1 MLSLRGMAIA
11 EHGLSF
17 FGNLSGKRNMM
28 SRQSGNGIFG
38 WLARNSRGKNKK
50 SGSAAKRRLAFESL
64 EVRRLLAA
72 AAPASI
78 VFQPQTGQGSA
89 TLTSANNS
97 STAKEMQFLV
107 TGVTAGNI
115 VAVYDGSTYLAQATV
130 AAGSTTVT
138 VTTGGTTTVADGQ
151 HTFTAAQVDSSNTLG
166 PSSPGIQFQV
176 FAGLGLTQTVATAS
190 VGQPFTY
197 TAQTNVP
204 SGDTATIA
212 AGSTLLSG
220 MTFNAATNT
229 FSGWTP
235 APADAGTTK
244 SFTVNLTDTLGNS
257 STVTVFVGVA
267 ATGVISVVAPPAQVA
282 VGSPVLVSFN
292 DTSGSA
298 STTYNVTTSS
308 TSDPT
313 GSHLTATVMPQTNQ
327 VLKIVTD
334 QGDMDFELLNNYT
347 PNTVSHFVNLVNA
360 STYDTGATFYRI
372 IQTFMDQGGVGG
384 SATGTAIPVE
394 LNKDLRFTTSGLLA
408 MANDGVD
415 GNSSEFFITNPD
427 DMSNGFL
434 DFRYTIFGKLISGD
448 DVRQAIAATQVGPN
462 NNETSTPFEA
472 PKIVSMSVTT
482 VTTGGVLMLKAS
494 SGAQGPY
501 TVTVSD
507 GLGHT
512 QTFQI
517 QAGTDSTS
525 GTAVPITNSF
535 DPPNPWVNPINGDDQ
550 ILTSYNTPATFT
562 PQTASANGSAV
573 QVSVQAMSG
582 LISTSTNSAL
592 AGAEVDNSFF
602 GSGITSYSAVSP
614 DITVA
619 QNGSS
624 YTVTP
629 SAGFY
634 GVQVLEVMGFTP
646 VSGSFQLK
654 VGSTTTAAINF
665 DSTNLAGTAAN
676 IQAALRNAGF
686 SGAAVSVASST
697 TAPDFNFNV
706 TFATAQANIAYVA
719 AATALP
725 VNFTNSASQQA
736 AAQTL
741 TFSATG
747 ASWDSTSG
755 VNPVYRAFVPVYVAP
770 PAPALTSISAGGKT
784 ITTSTFYNNGAASSE
799 LSFNISGV
807 VSGTTVSVYVDGSST
822 PLVSGSAGSG
832 STLTLTTDG
841 TTKIADGAHT
851 FTVKQSVATGNVN
864 AYTNWTSNGP
874 NGQFPIASINV
885 GSPAS
890 AGTPLTIGLFV
901 LAAPIDKARV
911 GALYTFTVQTNAPA
925 GDTITVTPVTM
936 PAGMT
941 FDGKS
946 TFTWTPSSNQL
957 NTSPALQAT
966 ATDSQGRTATIGPVS
981 ISVGVGLLPAAV
993 PVNSAAGGNVTVSF
1007 VGNNVQVY
1015 DNVAKTML
1023 SNQTFKSTDTMA
1035 IELPA
1040 GQANVVVVVLPGS
1053 GAAIPREVDVNG
1065 VATSTN
1071 NQVTVKGRTA
1081 ADTFTVA
1088 GNTVTANGLRVVS
1101 SAIQNLSLAG
1111 GGGNDN
1117 YVLNSSSIPLTIS
1130 NPSGQGTLDFSHDAA
1145 GVTLSLGLDKGQ
1157 AQYLA
1162 GWNTTLA
1169 LSGVLN
1175 EIIGTPYADV
1185 LTGGRAATTIIHSG
1199 SGNDTIV
1206 GGSGDNILV
1215 GGGGNDTIRGGANK
1229 NLIIG
1234 GSGSSNLYASGRS
1247 NIVFGGT
1254 TNYDGNDQALM
1265 NVLNQGPL
1273 MMVSYGVRRALAA
1286 AHGNPALLSS
1296 MLTFQDNGARDTIF
1310 GSGSNNWF
1318 VAGKYGTVR
1327 AH

>member
-1 MLSLRGMAIA
+1 
-11 EHGLSF
+11 
-17 FGNLSGKRNMM
+17 M
-28 SRQSGNGIFG
+28 SSQSGSGILG
-38 WLARNSRGKNKK
+38 WLTRNGRGKNKK
-50 SGSAAKRRLAFESL
+50 SGDGAKRRLAFENL

-72 AAPASI
+72 AAPTSI

-97 STAKEMQFLV
+97 NTAKELTFLV

-115 VAVYDGSTYLAQATV
+115 VAVYADNNYLAQATV
-130 AAGSTTVT
+130 PTGSTSVT
-138 VTTGGTTTVADGQ
+138 VTTGGTTTLADGQ
-151 HTFTAAQVDSSNTLG
+151 HTFTAAQVDSSNSLG
-166 PSSPGIQFQV
+166 PSAPNIQFEV
-176 FAGLGLTQTVATAS
+176 FAGLGLTHTTATAT
-190 VGQPFTY
+190 VGSPFSF
-197 TAQTNVP
+197 TAQANVP
-204 SGDTATIA
+204 TGDTATIT
-212 AGSTLLSG
+212 AGSALLPN
-220 MTFNAATNT
+220 MTFSANT

-235 APADAGTTK
+235 QTTDAGTTK

-257 STVTVFVGVA
+257 STVTVFVAVA
-267 ATGVISVVAPPAQVA
+267 ATSVISVIAPPTQVA

-298 STTYNVTTSS
+298 STVYTVTTSS
-308 TSDPT
+308 SSDST

-327 VLKIVTD
+327 VLKIATD
-334 QGDMDFELLNNYT
+334 QGDMYFELLNNYT

-360 STYDTGATFYRI
+360 NLYNSGASFYRT

-384 SATGTAIPVE
+384 SVTATAIPDE
-394 LNKDLRFTTSGLLA
+394 LNKDLRFTSNGLLA
-408 MANDGVD
+408 MANNGVD
-415 GNSSEFFITNPD
+415 GNTSEFFITNPD

-448 DVRQAIAATQVGPN
+448 YVRQAIAATQVGPKGG
-462 NNETSTPFEA
+462 ELSAPFEP
-472 PKIVSMSVTT
+472 PKILSISVATMATT
-482 VTTGGVLMLKAS
+482 TATPGGVLMLKAS
-494 SGAQGPY
+494 SAAQGPY

-517 QAGTDSTS
+517 QAGTDNTT
-525 GTAVPITNSF
+525 GTAVPVTNSF
-535 DPPNPWVNPINGDDQ
+535 DPPNPWINPINGNDK

-562 PQTASANGSAV
+562 PQTASADSSTV
-573 QVSVQAMSG
+573 QVSVQAMSSLLQNNQVIG
-582 LISTSTNSAL
+582 
-592 AGAEVDNSFF
+592 EVDSSYANF
-602 GSGITSYSAVSP
+602 GSSSSYTTASP
-614 DITVA
+614 AITVT

-634 GVQVLEVMGFTP
+634 GVQLLEVMGFTP

-654 VGSTTTAAINF
+654 LGSTTTAAVNF
-665 DSTNLAGTAAN
+665 DSANLAGTAAN

-686 SGAAVSVASST
+686 SGASVSVASST
-697 TAPDFNFNV
+697 AAPDFNFNV
-706 TFATAQANIAYVA
+706 TFPTAQANIAYVA

-725 VNFTNSASQQA
+725 VNFSNSASQQA
-736 AAQTL
+736 TAQTL

-755 VNPVYRAFVPVYVAP
+755 VDPVYRAFVPVYVAP

-784 ITTSTFYNNGAASSE
+784 ITTSTFFNNSSASGK

-807 VSGTTVSVYVDGSST
+807 VSGTTVNVYMDGSST
-822 PLVSGSAGSG
+822 PLVSGSAGTG
-832 STLTLTTDG
+832 PTLTLTTDG

-851 FTVKQSVATGNVN
+851 FTVKQSVATGQVN
-864 AYTNWTSNGP
+864 AYTSWVSGGP
-874 NGQFPIASINV
+874 NGQFPIAGITV
-885 GSPAS
+885 DSPAS

-901 LAAPIDKARV
+901 LAPPIDKAHV

-925 GDTITVTPVTM
+925 GDAITVTPVNM

-946 TFTWTPSSNQL
+946 TFNWTPSGNQL

-966 ATDSQGRTATIGPVS
+966 VTDTQGRTATIGPVS
-981 ISVGVGLLPAAV
+981 ITVGLGLLPAAV
-993 PVNSAAGGNVTVSF
+993 PINSAAGGNVTVSF
-1007 VGNNVQVY
+1007 VGSNVQVY
-1015 DNVAKTML
+1015 DNIAKTML
-1023 SNQTFKSTDTMA
+1023 SNQSFKSTDTMA

-1040 GQANVVVVVLPGS
+1040 GQANVVVVVLPGN
-1053 GAAIPREVDVNG
+1053 GAAIPREIDVDG
-1065 VATSTN
+1065 AATSTN
-1071 NQVTVKGRTA
+1071 NRVTVNGRTA

-1101 SAIQNLSLAG
+1101 STVQGLNLAG
-1111 GGGNDN
+1111 GGGTDS

-1145 GVTLSLGLDKGQ
+1145 GVTVNMGLDKGQ
-1157 AQYLA
+1157 TQYMA

-1169 LSGVLN
+1169 LGGVLN
-1175 EIIGTPYADV
+1175 EIIGTSYADT

-1234 GSGSSNLYASGRS
+1234 GSGNCNLYASGRS

-1310 GSGSNNWF
+1310 GSGANNWF